1 MSINLNINTDVLN
14 SSESSK
20 MHLLPFH
27 IDHEGP
33 ANVSKYFT
41 SYMKS
46 SPSDENGLEA
56 SFRGLPLKGK
66 VIPVPEGYKGLVFT
80 ETNPNQIE
88 DNQRNF
94 FLKNKFTDI
103 TYWNYDKL
111 PSSNDAFVS
120 ALDWIHISDVIHSE
134 VDDEEVTES

>member
-1 MSINLNINTDVLN
+1 MSINLNTNTDIIN

-20 MHLLPFH
+20 MHLLPFY
-27 IDHEGP
+27 IDHNGP
-33 ANVSKYFT
+33 ANVSKYFS

-46 SPSDENGLEA
+46 SSSDESGLEA

-88 DNQRNF
+88 DNERNF
-94 FLKNKFTDI
+94 FLKNKFTEI
-103 TYWNYDKL
+103 TFWNYDKL
-111 PSSNDAFVS
+111 PSSNDAFAS
-120 ALDWIHISDVIHSE
+120 ALDWIHISDAIHSE
-134 VDDEEVTES
+134 VDSEEVTES